1 MRKEIIK
8 ARKKLERDE
17 KKRLKEIELEEKEK
31 KEEKSKR
38 GRKRKHPKRK
48 IGQNQQKKPDS
59 KKMKK
64 ETQFNAEELVADI
77 KTEIERQEEDS
88 DSDDDKPLALM
99 APPKSKGRKRPI
111 KKVRD
116 IFSQI
121 WYFRKVADFW
131 VIVNFRRI
139 TYYSR

>member
-1 MRKEIIK
+1 MNEKKREAMRKEIIK

-38 GRKRKHPKRK
+38 GRKRKQPKRK
-48 IGQNQQKKPDS
+48 IGANRQKEPDS

-64 ETQFNAEELVADI
+64 ETHFNAEELVADI
-77 KTEIERQEEDS
+77 KTEIERQEEEDS

-111 KKVRD
+111 KKVRAILAKSG
-116 IFSQI
+116 IFG
-121 WYFRKVADFW
+121 YLPTFG
-131 VIVNFRRI
+131 
-139 TYYSR
+139 